1 MYHVSCIMYHVPYTI
16 RTHVSCIM
24 YHITSFFYLSHPPFS
39 YVLFHHVMGNLE
51 GRRGAWGYVQ
61 GGMGALSLALA
72 RRAKSLGVH
81 VAINAPVSR
90 IHLDNNHVT
99 AVELFSGRSIETR
112 LAMSNATPHVT
123 FKELLDADRVESLKG
138 VSRAI
143 GAIDYG
149 SATMKINVAVR
160 GLPVFRALSG
170 GGMYRG
176 AYEGMAKGTK
186 KI

>member
-1 MYHVSCIMYHVPYTI
+1 
-16 RTHVSCIM
+16 
-24 YHITSFFYLSHPPFS
+24 
-39 YVLFHHVMGNLE
+39 MGNLE

-99 AVELFSGRSIETR
+99 AVELSSSGNVSSGSVSGRSIETK

-123 FKELLDADRVESLKG
+123 FKELLDADRVDSLKG
-138 VSRAI
+138 LNRAI

-160 GLPVFRALSG
+160 GLPVFRALES

-176 AYEGMAKGTK
+176 AYEGMAKGTSM
-186 KI
+186 IGGYGLYGYE